1 MDAAGVQTARWQAF
15 TEKVAAVT
23 YLAAKGPPYVI
34 KANGL
39 AAGKGVLVTED
50 AAEAEAW
57 VERCLAGDFGEARI
71 VVEDFLAGPELSVFA
86 FCSGDQVAP
95 FEPARD
101 FKRLKDNDRGPNTG
115 GMGAYSP
122 VDDLPSH
129 LVRDTVDDVIK
140 PVLKTMSD
148 LGRPYMGFLY
158 AGLVVTEEGPKV
170 LEFNCRLG
178 DPETQVVLPRLQNDL
193 IDLIEAGLGGRLESQ
208 DLAWSSRAFLNVV
221 VAAPGYPE
229 APQLGGP
236 VEIGELP
243 EETIVFHA
251 GTRRDGPRLVASGGR
266 VLSVVG
272 SGPTVEAARRN
283 AYDGPDRAPSDW
295 NATRK
300 AVARLPQTVV
310 LPRGRSSRSSD
321 RRLRGRS
328 RPPRPAD

>member
-1 MDAAGVQTARWQAF
+1 
-15 TEKVAAVT
+15 
-23 YLAAKGPPYVI
+23 
-34 KANGL
+34 
-39 AAGKGVLVTED
+39 
-50 AAEAEAW
+50 
-57 VERCLAGDFGEARI
+57 
-71 VVEDFLAGPELSVFA
+71 
-86 FCSGDQVAP
+86 
-95 FEPARD
+95 
-101 FKRLKDNDRGPNTG
+101 
-115 GMGAYSP
+115 
-122 VDDLPSH
+122 
-129 LVRDTVDDVIK
+129 
-140 PVLKTMSD
+140 
-148 LGRPYMGFLY
+148 MGFLY

-283 AYDGPDRAPSDW
+283 AYDALGAVRFAGAEYRSDI
-295 NATRK
+295 
-300 AVARLPQTVV
+300 
-310 LPRGRSSRSSD
+310 
-321 RRLRGRS
+321 
-328 RPPRPAD
+328 